1 MRVHVKQ
8 VVRGYAVRVL
18 EAIAERGDKAV
29 LSALLTRVA
38 HDPDPRYSVYLLY
51 WYKITNTDAETAASS
66 DVRYLAIRG
75 LGKLAHVGDAA
86 VEKAMLG
93 ILAQAR
99 LRIPA
104 RDTGVKKKRK
114 NQ

>member
-1 MRVHVKQ
+1 
-8 VVRGYAVRVL
+8 
-18 EAIAERGDKAV
+18 
-29 LSALLTRVA
+29 
-38 HDPDPRYSVYLLY
+38 
-51 WYKITNTDAETAASS
+51 
-66 DVRYLAIRG
+66 VRYLAIRG

-93 ILAQAR
+93 ILAQPR